1 MDDYNRLFTEKEQIE
16 KLLAARNEEIEKLE
30 GQVKEL
36 QCLNKEVTK
45 NVDKLMQE
53 LEKMK
58 KKEIEL
64 KEVSLIL

>member
-30 GQVKEL
+30 GQVREL

-45 NVDKLMQE
+45 NVDKHMQE